1 MLAEKVRAAAV
12 EVLADRGLDSTV
24 LPESV
29 GLRRPDDPA
38 HGDFCTALALRLG
51 GVTGIAPRDLASSLA
66 TALAGGDGIAA
77 AEVAGPGFVNLR
89 LTAAAMVRVVADI
102 EAAGPGYAA
111 RPPIGGAWQDVPPD
125 LRQRRVMANP
135 VFAVQYAHARVCS
148 VVHNS
153 VKFGMDPAGAD
164 LGLVTHEREGA
175 VIRALGE
182 YDDAAPDRVVRCL
195 ERLAGALHG
204 WYDSPECRILPQGDD
219 EVAAVHLAR
228 LRLSRAVRQ
237 VLANG
242 LETVGVSAPE
252 RM

>member
-29 GLRRPDDPA
+29 DLRRPDNPA
-38 HGDFCTALALRLG
+38 HGDFATALPLRVGSLV
-51 GVTGIAPRDLASSLA
+51 GVAPHDLARWLA
-66 TALAGGDGIAA
+66 HALAGGDEIVA
-77 AEVAGPGFVNLR
+77 AEAVEPGFVNLR
-89 LTAAAMVRVVADI
+89 LTNTALTGVVTDI
-102 EAAGPGYAA
+102 EALGARYGA
-111 RPPIGGAWQDVPPD
+111 RPPVPDAWQDVDPD
-125 LRQRRVMANP
+125 LRKRRIPQNP
-135 VFAVQYAHARVCS
+135 VFAVQHAHARICS
-148 VVHNS
+148 VVDNS
-153 VKFGMDPAGAD
+153 LKFGMDPTGAD

-182 YDDAAPDRVVRCL
+182 FDGVAPDRVARYL
-195 ERLAGALHG
+195 ERLADALHR
-204 WYDSPECRILPQGDD
+204 WYDTPECKILPQGDD

-242 LETVGVSAPE
+242 LGTVGVPAPE